1 MGNTVCKVLELYEV
15 WFWGFFSVAY
25 AGWAF
30 LAASRKGYWFDEL
43 VTHHV
48 DVLPDWASVWNAL
61 RIGADANPPLIHFL
75 NRSVMALAGDNPVAL
90 RASSMLGFWL
100 ACFCLYWIVR
110 KKASPTAAWIAA
122 LFPLAS
128 GAHPYVIEARPYGL
142 VLGFTALA
150 YLCWQRRWYTGLAF
164 SVTTLVSS
172 HYYAVFATIPFWL
185 VEGFR
190 LWKSR
195 RIDFKNAIALA
206 AGYIPLAF
214 YWPLIA
220 GARQYASDNAFAMP
234 SWTSMAD
241 VYGFLL
247 GSTLPLIAAVFGC
260 FLYLAAHNSLTL
272 TWRLTIVETMLTA
285 AFCILPLIIVLI
297 ARFVTH
303 GLMPRYTLPAII
315 GLSIAI
321 ALLSE
326 MTFSRHQLGLLL
338 VVLAGFV
345 GLERLISL
353 RSQQQPR
360 KFEWAAQVSV
370 EKDLPVVHGSPIQ
383 YVEMDY
389 YADKSLR
396 DRFFTIA
403 DSEEERRRVGSTAE
417 DLGAIHIAQISDL
430 HVEKPQQFLTKHR
443 RFYFLQPPI
452 WNAWMWTKLVED
464 GADMRLVAAS
474 PQSALYLVTL
484 KGDR

>member
-1 MGNTVCKVLELYEV
+1 MLELHEV
-15 WFWGFFSVAY
+15 WFWGLFTAAF
-25 AGWAF
+25 AGWAS

-75 NRSVMALAGDNPVAL
+75 NRSVMSFAGDNPVAL
-90 RASSMLGFWL
+90 RASSMFGFWL
-100 ACFCLYWIVR
+100 ACFCLYCIVR
-110 KKASPTAAWIAA
+110 KKASPAAAWIAA

-128 GAHPYVIEARPYGL
+128 GAHSYVIEARPYGL

-164 SVTTLVSS
+164 SVAALVSS

-190 LWKSR
+190 LWKLR
-195 RIDFKNAIALA
+195 RIDFKNTIALM
-206 AGYIPLAF
+206 AGYLPIVF

-220 GARQYASDNAFAMP
+220 GARQYASDNASAMP

-247 GSTLPLIAAVFGC
+247 GSTVPLIAAIFGC
-260 FLYLAAHNSLTL
+260 FLYLAAHSALTL
-272 TWRLTIVETMLTA
+272 TWRLTIVETVLTA
-285 AFCILPLIIVLI
+285 AFCVLPLIVVLI

-315 GLSIAI
+315 GMSIAI

-326 MTFSRHQLGLLL
+326 MTFSRHRLGLL
-338 VVLAGFV
+338 VVVFAGFV
-345 GLERLISL
+345 GLERMISL
-353 RSQQQPR
+353 RSPQQAR
-360 KFEWAAQVSV
+360 KFEWTKQISF
-370 EKDLPVVHGSPIQ
+370 ESDLPVVHGSPTQ
-383 YVEMDY
+383 YVEMY
-389 YADKSLR
+389 HYADQKLR
-396 DRFFTIA
+396 KRFFTLA
-403 DSEEERRRVGSTAE
+403 DAEQERRWVGSTAE
-417 DLGAIHIAQISDL
+417 DLGAIHLASISNL
-430 HVEKPQQFLTKHR
+430 HVENPREFLAKNR
-443 RFYFLQPPI
+443 RFYLLQPPV
-452 WNAWMWTKLVED
+452 WNAWIWRKLLDD
-464 GADMRLVAAS
+464 GADMRLVGAS